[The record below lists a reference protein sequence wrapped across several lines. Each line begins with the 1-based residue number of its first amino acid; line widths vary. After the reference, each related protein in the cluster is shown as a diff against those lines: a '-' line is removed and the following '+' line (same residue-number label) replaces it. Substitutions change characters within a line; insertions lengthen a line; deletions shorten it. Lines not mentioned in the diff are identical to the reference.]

1 MSTGLNFN
9 KRTVVSSLF
18 FCAANKT
25 IIFMNEEQIPT
36 DFLEKMMRTSK
47 FDFKLNHGRYRFTLC

>member
-1 MSTGLNFN
+1 VPITKDNILSEHEHRAQLQQTHSCF
-9 KRTVVSSLF
+9 F
-18 FCAANKT
+18 IIFCAANKT

-47 FDFKLNHGRYRFTLC
+47 F